1 HHERHPEPLQVVR
14 LGRGRAGDRRGA
26 AEPRRLLQYRP
37 RTSQL
42 LRPRQAAVP
51 HPDRLRGDEGR
62 RARAGL
68 LEHGRRRPG
77 DVPYPVAHQ
86 RARLRHGDPG
96 SHRAA
101 ALRGGAARSGR
112 RRGSSADREPG
123 PRGHPRGARAPGPQ
137 RHAGLRL
144 LHAHGP
150 RPRHHPDQRHPARRR
165 GSPRRRRRDRL
176 LMVSRRVRSL
186 LAGLAAAGLLVGPA
200 GGRAEE
206 WGGIEPGLTT
216 IDQVRARYGAPSKET
231 RAKVEGHDTIQWVF
245 EDARAPGGI
254 QSLTVD
260 YGLLT
265 PQGYKQTVVRAFR
278 IVPKP
283 KIFGKNTVAQ
293 AWGPPDAIGKQN
305 EQETFFYKSGLVVI
319 FTKEGDDTV
328 LMTFTPPQ
336 PDAPAP
342 AAPRR

>member
-1 HHERHPEPLQVVR
+1 
-14 LGRGRAGDRRGA
+14 
-26 AEPRRLLQYRP
+26 
-37 RTSQL
+37 
-42 LRPRQAAVP
+42 
-51 HPDRLRGDEGR
+51 
-62 RARAGL
+62 
-68 LEHGRRRPG
+68 
-77 DVPYPVAHQ
+77 
-86 RARLRHGDPG
+86 
-96 SHRAA
+96 
-101 ALRGGAARSGR
+101 
-112 RRGSSADREPG
+112 
-123 PRGHPRGARAPGPQ
+123 
-137 RHAGLRL
+137 
-144 LHAHGP
+144 
-150 RPRHHPDQRHPARRR
+150 
-165 GSPRRRRRDRL
+165 
-176 LMVSRRVRSL
+176 MVSRRVRAL
-186 LAGLAAAGLLVGPA
+186 LTTGLAVAGLLVGPA

-245 EDARAPGGI
+245 EDARAPGGV

-278 IVPKP
+278 LVPKP

-293 AWGPPDAIGKQN
+293 AWGPPDAIGMQN